1 MSHFEFIIQAIS
13 VSCPS
18 CNEVFATPIAF
29 KMSEM
34 TPTLPVEADL
44 HRVLP
49 YGALRSYLVT
59 ICPQCQHSWWTNTF
73 NKHYFL
79 PIGIAETPGVD
90 YAKKFAHAILTGRK
104 NNFHLLD
111 RALLALNGYWCAKE
125 SNQDSKKWL
134 TLAIQELAIAINDS
148 IWQANRS
155 RYQYVLAELLRL
167 SGRFEQ
173 AITAFT
179 LVNSS
184 ANLPQELIDQQKN
197 LASKK
202 ISDPVL
208 LTNEQVQQIFFPKLI
223 SQLSNEETEK
233 QQTIQSPEKIQSDF
247 SVANNN
253 PFDSITNKS
262 NLLPPKRALRANV

>member
-18 CNEVFATPIAF
+18 CNEVFATQTPF

-49 YGALRSYLVT
+49 YGAVRACLVT
-59 ICPQCQHSWWTNTF
+59 ICPQCQYSWWTNTF
-73 NKHYFL
+73 NRHYFL
-79 PIGIAETPGVD
+79 PVGIAITPEVD
-90 YAKKFAHAILTGRK
+90 HPKKFAHAILTGRK

-125 SNQDSKKWL
+125 SNQDTSKWL
-134 TLAIQELAIAINDS
+134 TLAIQELAIAVNDS
-148 IWQANRS
+148 IWQSNRS

-173 AITAFT
+173 AINAFA

-184 ANLPQELIDQQKN
+184 ANLPQELIDNQKN

-202 ISDPVL
+202 NSDPVL
-208 LTNEQVQQIFFPKLI
+208 LTNKQVQQIFFPKLI
-223 SQLSNEETEK
+223 SELTKEETKKE
-233 QQTIQSPEKIQSDF
+233 QAIQSSEKIQSDF
-247 SVANNN
+247 STTDNNL
-253 PFDSITNKS
+253 FDNITNRS
-262 NLLPPKRALRANV
+262 NILPPKRPLKAAV